1 MTIHH
6 DKLAYGK
13 LAPTSENLSED
24 RLAQMLAELNGTE
37 PNGNNGN
44 NGNAENCL
52 NGEAAQPAETSLN
65 GAYTAPD
72 SNKQHKK

>member
-13 LAPTSENLSED
+13 LAPVSENLSED
-24 RLAQMLAELNGTE
+24 RLAQMLAELNGAE

-44 NGNAENCL
+44 AV
-52 NGEAAQPAETSLN
+52 QTAETGLN

-72 SNKQHKK
+72 STKQHKK

>member
-13 LAPTSENLSED
+13 LAPVSENLSED
-24 RLAQMLAELNGTE
+24 RIAQLLAELNGADQ
-37 PNGNNGN
+37 NGNT
-44 NGNAENCL
+44 GNAENCF
-52 NGEAAQPAETSLN
+52 NVIASKTAETGLN

-72 SNKQHKK
+72 STEQHKK

>member
-6 DKLAYGK
+6 DTLAYGT
-13 LAPTSENLSED
+13 LATVSENLSED
-24 RLAQMLAELNGTE
+24 RLAQMLAELNGAE

-44 NGNAENCL
+44 
-52 NGEAAQPAETSLN
+52 AAQTAETGLN

-72 SNKQHKK
+72 STKQHKK

>member
-13 LAPTSENLSED
+13 LAPVSENLSED
-24 RLAQMLAELNGTE
+24 RLAQMLAELNGAE

-44 NGNAENCL
+44 
-52 NGEAAQPAETSLN
+52 AAQTAETGLN

-72 SNKQHKK
+72 STKQHKK

>member
-13 LAPTSENLSED
+13 LAPVSENLSED
-24 RLAQMLAELNGTE
+24 RLAQMLAELNGAE

-44 NGNAENCL
+44 
-52 NGEAAQPAETSLN
+52 AAQTAETGLN

-72 SNKQHKK
+72 STEQHKK

>member
-13 LAPTSENLSED
+13 LAPVSENLSED
-24 RLAQMLAELNGTE
+24 RLAQMLAELNGAE
-37 PNGNNGN
+37 LNGN
-44 NGNAENCL
+44 NGNAV
-52 NGEAAQPAETSLN
+52 QTAEKGLN

-72 SNKQHKK
+72 STKQHKK